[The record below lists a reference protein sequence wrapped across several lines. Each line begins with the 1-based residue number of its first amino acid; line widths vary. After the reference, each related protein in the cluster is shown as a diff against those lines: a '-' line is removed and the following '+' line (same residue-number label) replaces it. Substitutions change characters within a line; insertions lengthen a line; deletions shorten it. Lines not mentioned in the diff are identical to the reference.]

1 MKIDWRGALGIVLS
15 IALLYWAFSGIAFGE
30 VWSTLRGSNLL
41 LWAASSATATA
52 VFPLRARRWKPILD
66 PIAPDLPFGVLWR
79 PTAIGFM
86 ITNVVPARAGELA
99 RAYALTRETPKVSF
113 AAAIAS
119 IAVDRLFDGLV
130 VLSLI
135 LVAMLSPA
143 FPAGVHL
150 GGQSATRW
158 ATVGVL
164 VMLALMGALYT
175 IVFFPSWLIRAYEL
189 LARRVAPRLEARGR
203 VALEAF
209 AAGLSVLRSPRRFVA
224 ILGWAIAF
232 WLTNALSFWFGF
244 KAVGISAPF
253 TAALFLQGIIALGV
267 AVPSS
272 PGFFGVFETFGI
284 LGLSVY
290 GVGRTEAVS
299 WAIGQHVL
307 SFIPITLIGA
317 WYFVRL
323 GLHLQ
328 DIKRAESADE
338 EAAGTEA
345 AGTDAAGPPPRK
357 ETTRA

>member
-15 IALLYWAFSGIAFGE
+15 IALLWWALHGIHFGE
-30 VWSTLRGSNLL
+30 VWATLRASNLL

-66 PIAPDLPFGVLWR
+66 PVAPNLPFGVLWR

-86 ITNVVPARAGELA
+86 VTNVVPARAGELA
-99 RAYALTRETPKVSF
+99 RAYAITRETPQVTF

-135 LVAMLSPA
+135 LVAMLAPA
-143 FPAGVHL
+143 FPHDVHV

-158 ATVGVL
+158 AAAGVL
-164 VMLALMGALYT
+164 VMVALVTVLYT

-189 LARRVAPRLEARGR
+189 VVRRVAPRLEARGR
-203 VALEAF
+203 VALQAF
-209 AAGLSVLRSPRRFVA
+209 AAGLSVLRSPRRFVI

-232 WLTNALSFWFGF
+232 WLVNALSFWFGF
-244 KAVGISAPF
+244 KAVGIDAPF

-272 PGFFGVFETFGI
+272 PGFFGVFETFAI
-284 LGLSVY
+284 LGLHVY
-290 GVGRTEAVS
+290 GVDREAAVT

-317 WYFVRL
+317 WYFGKL
-323 GLHLQ
+323 GMHLR
-328 DIKRAESADE
+328 DIKSAESADGDVA
-338 EAAGTEA
+338 EATA
-345 AGTDAAGPPPRK
+345 AQEIEPA
-357 ETTRA
+357 